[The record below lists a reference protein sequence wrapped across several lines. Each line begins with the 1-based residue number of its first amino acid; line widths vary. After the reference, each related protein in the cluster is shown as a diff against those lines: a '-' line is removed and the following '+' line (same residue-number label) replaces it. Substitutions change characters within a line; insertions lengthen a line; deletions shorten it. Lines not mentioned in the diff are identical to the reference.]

1 MINLEVSEV
10 VRSSIIKARGI
21 VYFENIFPLKII
33 VYPIPP
39 KPSTF
44 DLSSRPSTF
53 SVEEPRRSKGGSVSL
68 TLLLYLMNLF

>member
-21 VYFENIFPLKII
+21 VYFENIFSLKII

-44 DLSSRPSTF
+44 DSSSRPSTF
-53 SVEEPRRSKGGSVSL
+53 YVEEPRRSKGGSVSL
-68 TLLLYLMNLF
+68 TLLSYLMNLF